1 MFKWSW
7 RFRIMSDLKV
17 NNITS
22 SSGTHGTVVAGV
34 STVSSSAFMI
44 MPAGNTEVRSAG
56 SGRAIFAGGYE
67 APSNLKEIQKV
78 QIATTGNGV
87 DFGDMS
93 VNRRECASAANTTRG
108 VIAGGTGPLTDIIE
122 YVVMSSEGGANDFG
136 NLSSTRRAFSGSG
149 NDTRGLFFGGNNPS
163 RTSIIEFINFA
174 STGNVN
180 EFGRLGVDTG
190 LGTLEGGFQN
200 DDNGSFSSPTRAFVF
215 GSGDISNVIQFV
227 TISTLGNSEDF
238 GDLTER
244 VRYTSGLSSNIRGV
258 RGGGKRSSPST
269 EVDTMDFVTMATEGN
284 ATDFGNLTFAR
295 NQLAAASSKTRGV
308 FAGGYDQPAFS
319 NIIDY
324 ITITSTGD
332 ATDFGDLTFGSA
344 SDGKARGPSG
354 CSDVNGGLG

>member
-1 MFKWSW
+1 
-7 RFRIMSDLKV
+7 MSDLKV

-44 MPAGNTEVRSAG
+44 MPAGNTEVRGAG

-67 APSNLKEIQKV
+67 APSNLKEIQTV

-87 DFGDMS
+87 DFGNMS
-93 VNRRECASAANTTRG
+93 VTRRECASAANTTRG
-108 VIAGGTGPLTDIIE
+108 VIAGGTGPITDIIE
-122 YVVMSSEGGANDFG
+122 YVVMSSQGGANDFG

-174 STGNVN
+174 SVGNVS

-190 LGTLEGGFQN
+190 LGTEDGGFKN

-215 GSGDISNVIQFV
+215 ASGDISNVIQFV

-238 GDLTER
+238 GDLSDTG

-269 EVDTMDFVTMATEGN
+269 EVDTIDFVTMTTKGN
-284 ATDFGNLTFAR
+284 ATDFGDLTLAR

-308 FAGGYDQPAFS
+308 FAGGYIQPAFS
-319 NIIDY
+319 NIIDF

-344 SDGKARGPSG
+344 SDGKARAPSG
-354 CSDVNGGLG
+354 CSDVNGGLVS